1 MKLLNLT
8 ISNLASLTK
17 AAVDFEQAPLN
28 HSGLF
33 AITGDTG
40 AGKST
45 LLDGICLALYG
56 KTARLRNDLK
66 NTVVFNGD
74 DIKLNDPRNLLRRGC
89 ASGQAE
95 VQFVGQDGERYL
107 ARWKIERARKK
118 SDGKLKRPEHILFR
132 VADESQLTQSSSAT
146 VSKIEQLIGL
156 NFEQFT
162 RAVLLAQHEFAAF
175 LKASADE
182 RAQLLECLTGTDK
195 FSRLGQAIFEHHKA
209 KKNELEQLQSS
220 LANYHI
226 LSDEELTSLKQT
238 IATLNDQLGQ
248 LKAQSTQYQ
257 QDIQWLTQGE
267 QQQLKLQ
274 QYQQQLQDLEL
285 DIQQQSTAVE
295 QAQLAQL
302 AQQIADNRKQATTLA
317 NQQQHLTHQHDEL
330 AKQDYQH
337 QLEQQQSLVV
347 ESESAKQAAHEKLK
361 NHEPDIKLVRTL
373 DNKRYATSQQ
383 LEDCK
388 KQLGVSEQQ
397 LYELDEQIK
406 QTEKQIADNRQAQNE
421 QLKLLEQHAA
431 LKVAL
436 NNWSYLE
443 SAFDSINQS
452 AQLIESLKKQYNN
465 QYNERCELEQKLAP
479 LTLQIQNQQSEQ
491 AVLQEKLD
499 ALQQQLATLDY
510 EALQKQNYNL
520 KSALQ
525 LSLDGQQYDHELL
538 QLAANIDKYRHQQ
551 HTLQLQL
558 EDTEKQVDLQKQRAL
573 LTQENVTQVQLR
585 ASEKVSA
592 LRAQLKAGQECMV
605 CGATE
610 HPYGVDHID
619 SHWQNLIAD
628 FTDQQQKAEQALT
641 QAQQRHNDQVIANEQ
656 VNTQLQVSLQRK
668 SQLQEQ
674 HAKIHSALTELGFE
688 DYIDIELTKQHLA
701 EIETK
706 LSRYSELSKTQ
717 QQLWQQLQ
725 TRQHELT
732 QSQNQHGEMQQKIQ
746 SLSAALEAITQ
757 QQNNANDT
765 LAQLKRK
772 AQQQYSDD
780 TWWQQY
786 EHNMHSA
793 VQSLTSK
800 VKEYATWQ
808 TTLAQLQHVQQQLDA
823 QQRNDEQHQN
833 KLQQTLTQ
841 QKSVLTQL
849 ESTLNELDS
858 QRQELLPLTRSAD
871 EWFTELQT
879 HYEQCSSQWT
889 THKNTLTQLE
899 QAARQQHLQLEHL
912 KSQLVDNQS
921 QKVAVEQRFDEWLMA
936 QRQQYSDLTADTIT
950 ELLGVPFAQ
959 YDQVLKN
966 HQQLQLQHT
975 QALARLNHLHEEI
988 EQHQAQARTTKS
1000 LEQLTQL
1007 HGELNLQ
1014 IEQVQ
1019 TQWLDNNTQL
1029 KQHEQNVA
1037 NRQAQQNELSRVQE
1051 QYEHWYLLDKLLGDA
1066 TGKKLRN
1073 VAQTQTLKILL
1084 QYANQHLSS
1093 LSKRYRL
1100 TIIGQSLNIA
1110 IIDKDM
1116 ADEQR
1121 SVNTLSGGESFLV
1134 SLALAL
1140 GLASLSA
1147 NKVQISSLFIDEG
1160 FGTLDPET
1168 LSVALDALDSLQAQG
1183 RKVGVISHVSE
1194 MTERVATQ
1202 IHVKKQPGGYSSIQ
1216 IKGQV

>member
-1 MKLLNLT
+1 MKLLNIT

-17 AAVDFEQAPLN
+17 AAVDFEQAPLS

-66 NTVVFNGD
+66 NTVEFNGD

-89 ASGQAE
+89 AHGQAE

-118 SDGKLKRPEHILFR
+118 TDGKLKRPEHILFK

-146 VSKIEQLIGL
+146 VNKIEQLIGL

-195 FSRLGQAIFEHHKA
+195 FSRLGQAIFEHHKE
-209 KKNELEQLQSS
+209 KKSQLEQLQNS

-226 LSDEELTSLKQT
+226 LSDEELASLKDT
-238 IATLNDQLGQ
+238 ITTLNGQLTQ

-257 QDIQWLTQGE
+257 QDIQWLTQKE
-267 QQQLKLQ
+267 QYQLKLQ
-274 QYQQQLQDLEL
+274 HYQQQLQDLES
-285 DIQQQSTAVE
+285 DIQQQAAKIE

-302 AQQIADNRKQATTLA
+302 TQQIADNRQQASTLVS
-317 NQQQHLTHQHDEL
+317 QHEKLTHQYDEL
-330 AKQDYQH
+330 IKQDYQH
-337 QLEQQQSLVV
+337 QLEVQQALVA
-347 ESESAKQAAHEKLK
+347 ESERSQRAAQEKLK

-373 DNKRYATSQQ
+373 DNKRYANAQQ
-383 LEDCK
+383 LEDNK
-388 KQLGVSEQQ
+388 KQLAITEQQ
-397 LYELDEQIK
+397 LQELLEQIK
-406 QTEKQIADNRQAQNE
+406 QTDKLLKDNQQTQNE
-421 QLKLLEQHAA
+421 QLKQLEQHATLKRA
-431 LKVAL
+431 LD
-436 NNWSYLE
+436 NWSYLE
-443 SAFDSINQS
+443 STFDNISQSTEHIENLKNNYNQ
-452 AQLIESLKKQYNN
+452 QYD
-465 QYNERCELEQKLAP
+465 ERSKLELKLAP
-479 LTLQIQNQQSEQ
+479 LTAKIQNQQSNHT
-491 AVLQEKLD
+491 ALQEQLD
-499 ALQQQLATLDY
+499 RLQKQLATLDY
-510 EALQKQNYNL
+510 EALQKQSYSL

-525 LSLDGQQYDHELL
+525 LSLDGQKNDHEQL
-538 QLAANIDKYRHQQ
+538 QLAANIDKYRHQH

-558 EDTEKQVDLQKQRAL
+558 KDTEKQVDLQKQRAL

-592 LRAQLKAGQECMV
+592 LRAQLKTGQECMV

-628 FTDQQQKAEQALT
+628 FSEQQQKAEQALT

-674 HAKIHSALTELGFE
+674 HAKISNSLKELGFE
-688 DYIDIELTKQHLA
+688 EYVDIDVSQQRLE
-701 EIETK
+701 EIEDK
-706 LSRYSELSKTQ
+706 LNRYSELSKTQ

-725 TRQHELT
+725 TYQHELT
-732 QSQNQHGEMQQKIQ
+732 QCQTQHSEIQQKIQ
-746 SLSAALEAITQ
+746 SLSAALDANTQ
-757 QQNNANDT
+757 QQNDARNT
-765 LAQLKRK
+765 IAQLKHK
-772 AQQQYSDD
+772 AQQHYSDN

-786 EHNMHSA
+786 EQNMHSA
-793 VQSLTSK
+793 IQSLTSK
-800 VKEYATWQ
+800 VNEFAKWQ
-808 TTLAQLQHVQQQLDA
+808 ETLAQLQNTQQQLDA
-823 QQRNDEQHQN
+823 QQRNNEQHQG

-841 QKSVLTQL
+841 QQSVVTQL
-849 ESTLNELDS
+849 HNTLDELDS
-858 QRQELLPLTRSAD
+858 QRKVILPLTRSAD
-871 EWFTELQT
+871 EWFNELQSECE
-879 HYEQCSSQWT
+879 HCNSKWT
-889 THKNTLTQLE
+889 AHKNTLTQLE
-899 QAARQQHLQLEHL
+899 QAARQQHIQLEHL
-912 KSQLVDNQS
+912 KNQLADNQAQQIS
-921 QKVAVEQRFDEWLMA
+921 VEQRFDEWLA
-936 QRQQYSDLTADTIT
+936 TQRQQHSELNAATVA
-950 ELLGVPFAQ
+950 ELLAVPFKQ
-959 YDQVLKN
+959 YEHILKN
-966 HQQLQLQHT
+966 SQQLHLQHT

-988 EQHQAQARTTKS
+988 EQHQAQARTTES
-1000 LEQLTQL
+1000 LDQLAQL
-1007 HGELNLQ
+1007 QADLNLQ

-1019 TQWLDNNTQL
+1019 AHWLDNNTQL

-1037 NRQAQQNELSRVQE
+1037 NRQVQQNELSRLQA
-1051 QYEHWYLLDKLLGDA
+1051 QYEHWHLLDKLLGDA

-1100 TIIGQSLNIA
+1100 SIIGHSLNIA

-1216 IKGQV
+1216 IKGQI